1 MVALLAV
8 YAFVMI
14 FAPYVPD
21 SGFNIGIPVVELIA
35 IIIIMLF
42 SRIISE
48 NKRLRDDNDLF
59 I

>member
-1 MVALLAV
+1 MVALRAV

-14 FAPYVPD
+14 VAAYVPD
-21 SGFNIGIPVVELIA
+21 SGFNMGIPVVELIA